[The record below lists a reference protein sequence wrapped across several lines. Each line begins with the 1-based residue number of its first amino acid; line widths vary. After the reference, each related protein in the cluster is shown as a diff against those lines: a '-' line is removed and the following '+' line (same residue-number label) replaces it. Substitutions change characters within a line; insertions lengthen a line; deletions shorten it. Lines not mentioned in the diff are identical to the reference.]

1 MHFLFLFG
9 LALSVAAPR
18 LAAQAPVAAPAPAAA
33 GVAARLA
40 AQLAWLADDA
50 RRGRLTGTPEADSA
64 AAWIARQF
72 AEAGLQPAGPAGW
85 FQPFAV
91 AADAP
96 SVAGTGLGGS
106 TGRNVVG
113 VVPGR
118 DPARRD
124 EVVVVG
130 AHYDHLG
137 TGVTGSLSP
146 ERRGEVHNGADD
158 NASGTAALLEI
169 ARQIAARPPA
179 RTVVF
184 IAFSGEELGLLGSA
198 HYVREPVRPIARTV
212 AMVNLDMVGRLRE
225 GRLLAL
231 GAATAAEFPAILD
244 SLNREAGLDLRAS
257 GDGYG
262 RSDHASFYV
271 AKVPVIHFFTDLHE
285 DYHRAS
291 DDADRLNVEGV
302 AQVATF
308 ASRLARALADRS
320 APLTFVDL
328 PPPAPPA
335 VGAVSSG
342 YGAYLGSIPD
352 MSGGVTG
359 VRITGARTGSP
370 ADVAGMRA
378 GDIIRRIGAHA
389 VNDLQGMTDALR
401 AHRPGETVEVEVE
414 RDGRRLTLR
423 VTFGTRGG

>member
-1 MHFLFLFG
+1 MHILFLMLS
-9 LALSVAAPR
+9 LAVT
-18 LAAQAPVAAPAPAAA
+18 LAARLPAQAAAPAAEPRSAA
-33 GVAARLA
+33 AARLA
-40 AQLAWLADDA
+40 ADLAWLADDA
-50 RRGRLTGTPEADSA
+50 RAGRLTGTPQADTV

-72 AEAGLQPAGPAGW
+72 AAAGLVPAGTEEW
-85 FQPFAV
+85 WQPFRV
-91 AADAP
+91 AEDAP
-96 SVAGTGLGGS
+96 SVAGTGVGGS
-106 TGRNVVG
+106 TGRNVLGLVR
-113 VVPGR
+113 GR

-124 EVVVVG
+124 EVIVVG

-137 TGVTGSLSP
+137 TGVAGSLSP
-146 ERRGEVHNGADD
+146 EWRGQVHNGADD
-158 NASGTAALLEI
+158 NASGTAALVEI
-169 ARQIAARPPA
+169 ARQVAAQPPA
-179 RTVVF
+179 RSVLF

-198 HYVREPVRPIARTV
+198 HYVREPVVPISRTI
-212 AMVNLDMVGRLRE
+212 AMLNLDMVGRLRE

-231 GAATAAEFPAILD
+231 GAATAAEFPALLD
-244 SLNREAGLDLRAS
+244 SLNQSAGFDLRAS

-291 DDADRLNVEGV
+291 DDAERLDVEGV
-302 AQVATF
+302 ARVAGFT
-308 ASRLARALADRS
+308 ARLARALGDRV
-320 APLTFVDL
+320 APLTFVAL

-352 MSGGVTG
+352 MSGGVAG

-370 ADVAGMRA
+370 ADVAGMRP
-378 GDIIRRIGAHA
+378 GDIIRRIGTFE

-401 AHRPGETVEVEVE
+401 AHRPGDTVELEVE
-414 RDGRRLTLR
+414 REGRRVTLR